1 MNGKAVQLVK
11 GEKLAIEVSDL
22 DSLIEKF
29 KPFGRINVID
39 LDAAKGE
46 GSNLATIKKIVKKI
60 KCRVGGGIRT
70 VEKAEELI
78 RAGAEKIIIGT
89 SIFKDN
95 KIDFQFLE
103 NLNKKIKKEQIIIA
117 LDSKKE
123 EIVIKGW
130 RVPTGIRIFDAIEK
144 LEPYCSE
151 FLCTY
156 VDKEG
161 MLQGTNIE
169 FFKRLRER
177 TVNVITAAG
186 GITRL
191 EEVKELGYMGVN
203 SALGMAIYTGK
214 LDLEE
219 LRKIK

>member
-11 GEKLAIEVSDL
+11 GEKLEIEVADI

-46 GSNLATIKKIVKKI
+46 GSNLETIKKIVKKI

-70 VEKAEELI
+70 VEKAEEVI
-78 RAGAEKIIIGT
+78 KAGAEKVIV
-89 SIFKDN
+89 SSVVFKDD
-95 KIDFQFLE
+95 KIDYQFLKD
-103 NLNKKIKKEQIIIA
+103 LTKKIKKEQIIIA

-123 EIVIKGW
+123 EVVIKGW
-130 RVPTGIRIFDAIEK
+130 RVSTGMNVFDAIKE
-144 LEPYCSE
+144 LSPYCSE

-161 MLQGTNIE
+161 MMQGTNLE
-169 FFKRLRER
+169 LYRRLRKL
-177 TVNVITAAG
+177 TKNDITAAG
-186 GITRL
+186 GITTI
-191 EEVKELGYMGVN
+191 EEVKYLEEMKVN
-203 SALGMAIYTGK
+203 SALGMAIYTGR
-214 LDLEE
+214 LSLEE
-219 LRKIK
+219 LKKIK